1 MFLNH
6 VLLDHKCFDGNFTF
20 NTKEL
25 ALLKELAD
33 ALHPLEIAVKYLS
46 KRNSTLIDA
55 IKKLENQETSIAKN
69 LANKLKD
76 RIDFRRDSTLI
87 HLIHYLQD
95 PKYISKMKDFFGHK
109 IRKTD
114 ITNLAISLFK
124 RLFTNVETDVE
135 MK

>member
-1 MFLNH
+1 M
-6 VLLDHKCFDGNFTF
+6 KS
-20 NTKEL
+20 
-25 ALLKELAD
+25 LKIKK
-33 ALHPLEIAVKYLS
+33 HPLK
-46 KRNSTLIDA
+46 
-55 IKKLENQETSIAKN
+55 KN

-76 RIDFRRDSTLI
+76 RIDFRRDSTLM

-135 MK
+135 MKTLDEVDLNEARTIP